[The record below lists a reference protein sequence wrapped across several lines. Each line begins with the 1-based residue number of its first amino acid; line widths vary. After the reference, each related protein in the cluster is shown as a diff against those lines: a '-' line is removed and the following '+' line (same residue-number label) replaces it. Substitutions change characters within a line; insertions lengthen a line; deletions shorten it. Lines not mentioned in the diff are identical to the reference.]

1 MKIRSFAKINLG
13 LEIVRKR
20 PDGYHDIRT
29 LFQWIGL
36 FDVLHFQD
44 QPAAEIRLE
53 GNDPSVPWDETNL
66 ILRAAR
72 SLRARAG
79 VSRGVAIR
87 VEKNIPAGRGLGG
100 GSSNAAATL
109 RALNRLWGLGLDR
122 EELIGLGRGLGA
134 DVAYF
139 FEGGL
144 CLGEERGDRLTPLPD
159 LPNLPLVLAFP
170 PFPVPTA
177 RIYAHLTP
185 SSLTSA
191 GKDSKISGFLETR
204 HFGFLENRLEETIFS
219 FYPQL
224 NEYKSLFRNQGA
236 ELSLV
241 TGSGSAVYGL
251 FRDRAAAERSLAA
264 MKTRG
269 AAVLVETLTREQGWS
284 ELEAGASP
292 SGKAADFGSAIRG
305 FESSRPS
312 SNIEKVGYKKRSKST
327 KKRKR
332 P

>member
-1 MKIRSFAKINLG
+1 MKIKSFAKINLG
-13 LEIVRKR
+13 LEVVRKR
-20 PDGYHDIRT
+20 ADGYHEIRT

-36 FDVLHFQD
+36 FDVLEFEARSG
-44 QPAAEIRLE
+44 PGIRLQ
-53 GNDPSVPWDETNL
+53 GSDPSVPWDETNL
-66 ILRAAR
+66 IHRAAR
-72 SLRARAG
+72 AIQESAG
-79 VSRGVAIR
+79 VSRGVDIR
-87 VEKNIPAGRGLGG
+87 VEKNIPAGRGLAG
-100 GSSNAAATL
+100 GSSNAAVTL
-109 RALNRLWGLGLDR
+109 WALDRMWGLGLDR
-122 EELIGLGRGLGA
+122 EALAGLGRDLGA

-144 CLGEERGDRLTPLPD
+144 CLGEERGDKLTPLAD
-159 LPNLPLVLAFP
+159 LANLPLVLVLP
-170 PFPVPTA
+170 PFPIPTV
-177 RIYAHLTP
+177 RIFANLMP

-191 GKDSKISGFLETR
+191 GKDSRINGFLETR
-204 HFGFLENRLEETIFS
+204 ELGFLENSLENTIFS

-224 NEYKSLFRNQGA
+224 KEYKSLFRNQGA

-251 FRDRAAAERSLAA
+251 FRDRATAERSLAA

-312 SNIEKVGYKKRSKST
+312 SDIKTSEIK
-327 KKRKR
+327 
-332 P
+332 

>member
-1 MKIRSFAKINLG
+1 VKIRSFAKINLG
-13 LEIVRKR
+13 LEVVRRR

-29 LFQWIGL
+29 LFQWIDL
-36 FDVLHFQD
+36 FDILDFETR
-44 QPAAEIRLE
+44 PGPEIELE
-53 GNDPSVPWDETNL
+53 GNDPEIPWDETNL
-66 ILRAAR
+66 IFRAAR
-72 SLRARAG
+72 SLQKRAG
-79 VSRGVAIR
+79 VSRGARVR

-100 GSSNAAATL
+100 GSSNAAAAL
-109 RALNRLWGLGLDR
+109 WALNRLWELDLAR
-122 EELIGLGRGLGA
+122 EDLIGLGRELGA

-177 RIYAHLTP
+177 RIYASLTP
-185 SSLTSA
+185 ASLTSA
-191 GKDSKISGFLETR
+191 GKDSKIGRFLETR
-204 HFGFLENRLEETIFS
+204 ELGFLENNLEDTIFC
-219 FYPQL
+219 FFPQL
-224 NEYKSLFRNQGA
+224 SEVKRLFRDQGA
-236 ELSLV
+236 VLSLV

-264 MKTRG
+264 MAARG
-269 AAVLVETLTREQGWS
+269 AAVLVETLTREQGWGK
-284 ELEAGASP
+284 LEAGASP

-312 SNIEKVGYKKRSKST
+312 SHKR
-327 KKRKR
+327 R
-332 P
+332 

>member
-1 MKIRSFAKINLG
+1 MMIKSYAKINLG
-13 LEIVRKR
+13 LEVVRKR

-29 LFQWIGL
+29 LFQWIDL
-36 FDVLHFQD
+36 FDILRFED
-44 QPAAEIRLE
+44 RPSSEIRLE
-53 GNDPSVPWDETNL
+53 GSDPSIPWDETNL
-66 ILRAAR
+66 IFRAVNALRER
-72 SLRARAG
+72 CG
-79 VSRGVAIR
+79 VSRGVAVR

-100 GSSNAAATL
+100 GSSNAAVTL
-109 RALNRLWGLGLDR
+109 WALDRLWELGLSRGD
-122 EELIGLGRGLGA
+122 LVALGRRLGA
-134 DVAYF
+134 DVAFF

-159 LPNLPLVLAFP
+159 LPSLPVVLAFP
-170 PFPVPTA
+170 PFSVPTA
-177 RIYAHLTP
+177 RIYANLTP

-191 GKDSKISGFLETR
+191 GKDSKISRFLETR
-204 HFGFLENRLEETIFS
+204 EVGFLENRLEATIFS

-224 NEYKSLFRNQGA
+224 SEYKSLFRSQGA

-251 FRDRAAAERSLAA
+251 FRERAAAERSLAA

-269 AAVLVETLTREQGWS
+269 AAVLVETLSREQGWS
-284 ELEAGASP
+284 GLEAGASP

-312 SNIEKVGYKKRSKST
+312 SEIKKVG
-327 KKRKR
+327 
-332 P
+332 